1 MRKHWIL
8 QSARWVG
15 LLLSGFLFRIIRVW
29 VLIAWRQVFAMK
41 RYWQVLGVLTTGFVL
56 SSAYADNLIQVYN
69 QALMKDP
76 VFAQAQSTWEAQKM
90 NVPIAEAGYLPQ
102 ISISAD
108 STRDYNHVSPNITSY
123 SGSYSWQYGYTLT
136 ATQAIF
142 NFATWAQIENASAAV
157 KAATAT
163 YLAAQQSLM
172 QRTVAAYFAVLQ
184 AYDILRYTVANKR
197 AVWQQYVSSEEQF
210 RVGLIA
216 ITDEYDARSRF
227 DQVVAQQIIAQNN
240 LNTDLEKLR
249 QLTGRSYRALNGIGK
264 LPMITPQP
272 SNINTW
278 VKIADKQNYSIQA
291 QNYTVQAAMET
302 IKQQAAAGYPSLGLQ
317 GVVSEAH
324 QNENSPS
331 TATDNQSL
339 GLLLSYSP
347 IQGGGVDAATKQ
359 AQYNYVTAAGL
370 LEQTHRQVV
379 EQARSSFLSVLSN
392 ISQIRADKQTI
403 VSAQN
408 ALTATE
414 AGLKVGTRT
423 MVDVLSALTTL
434 YQAQKLLANDQYT
447 YINNLVA
454 LKLAAGTLSLSDI
467 QAINAW
473 LGKSIIFPDQVT
485 SAATMPTED
494 DHGAINVGDDE
505 RTHILVKETSVASD
519 QAEKPMIKPVEKRAV
534 KPAVKKEEIKKTTE
548 AQIPAPKNTVYPEKT
563 PADKVID
570 MYKPTPKAVSVLP
583 KPEN

>member
-1 MRKHWIL
+1 
-8 QSARWVG
+8 
-15 LLLSGFLFRIIRVW
+15 
-29 VLIAWRQVFAMK
+29 MK
-41 RYWQVLGVLTTGFVL
+41 RYWQVLSVLMTGFFL
-56 SSAYADNLIQVYN
+56 SSVYADNLIQIYN
-69 QALMKDP
+69 QALIKDP
-76 VFAQAQSTWEAQKM
+76 IFEQAQSTWEAQKM
-90 NVPIAEAGYLPQ
+90 NLPIAEAGYLPQ

-108 STRDYNHVSPNITSY
+108 STRDYTHVDPNITSY
-123 SGSYSWQYGYTLT
+123 AGSYSWEYGYTLT
-136 ATQAIF
+136 ATQTVF
-142 NFATWAQIENASAAV
+142 NFAVWAQIENASDAV

-172 QRTVAAYFAVLQ
+172 QRTVSAYFAVLQ

-197 AVWQQYVSSEEQF
+197 AVWQQYISSEEQF
-210 RVGLIA
+210 KVGLIA
-216 ITDEYDARSRF
+216 ITDEYDARSRY

-240 LNTDLEKLR
+240 LNTTLEELR
-249 QLTGRSYRALNGIGK
+249 QLTGHSYRALSGIGK

-272 SNINTW
+272 SNIDTW
-278 VKIADKQNYSIQA
+278 VKIADRQNYSIQA

-317 GVVSEAH
+317 GVVGETH
-324 QNENSPS
+324 KNSNPPD

-339 GLLLSYSP
+339 GLVLSYNP
-347 IQGGGVDAATKQ
+347 IQGGAVDASTKQ

-379 EQARSSFLSVLSN
+379 EQARTSFLSVLSN
-392 ISQIRADKQTI
+392 ISQIQADKQSI
-403 VSAQN
+403 LSAQN

-434 YQAQKLLANDQYT
+434 YQAQKLLAVDQYT

-473 LGKSIIFPDQVT
+473 LGKSIVFPNQVQ
-485 SAATMPTED
+485 SAAAMPTED
-494 DHGAINVGDDE
+494 DHGVIDVSGDE
-505 RTHILVKETSVASD
+505 RTHILVKETPVASD
-519 QAEKPMIKPVEKRAV
+519 QTEKPAEKQLKKSVAKPKPVA
-534 KPAVKKEEIKKTTE
+534 KKEKEIKKSTE
-548 AQIPAPKNTVYPEKT
+548 AQLPEPKKTLYPEKT